1 MIRGY
6 FLTRGDRLRPFVD
19 AIVEIPGVSRALDVT
34 LLVDT
39 GADYTVLA
47 PLDAVR
53 LSSRLGI
60 DVAALPQGNPSAGVG
75 GWVETRTIDAVLT
88 LGSFS
93 MSLTITILEAP
104 TGPLAPIP
112 SLLGRDVIAHFAL
125 FMEERTRRV
134 LLLEPAEVAALP
146 LP

>member
-1 MIRGY
+1 M
-6 FLTRGDRLRPFVD
+6 
-19 AIVEIPGVSRALDVT
+19 
-34 LLVDT
+34 
-39 GADYTVLA
+39 
-47 PLDAVR
+47 
-53 LSSRLGI
+53 
-60 DVAALPQGNPSAGVG
+60 
-75 GWVETRTIDAVLT
+75 
-88 LGSFS
+88 GSFS
-93 MSLTITILEAP
+93 TPLTLTILEAP

>member
-6 FLTRGDRLRPFVD
+6 FLKRGARLRPFVD

-53 LSSRLGI
+53 LSNRLGI
-60 DVAALPQGNPSAGVG
+60 DLTALPQGNPSAGVG
-75 GWVETRTIDAVLT
+75 GRVETRTIDAVLT
-88 LGSFS
+88 LDSFS
-93 MSLTITILEAP
+93 IPLTLTILEASS
-104 TGPLAPIP
+104 GPLVPIP
-112 SLLGRDVIAHFAL
+112 SLLGWDVLAHFAL